1 MANPSVPAQNQP
13 TGSGTEILKRS
24 WADGVTDTTTVL
36 ITGVDGHLYTVLS
49 IFISNG
55 SSSATSDFIL
65 RVRGDSGSNYPHVI
79 RQQSI
84 GPYGTF
90 IVNDKIVLTNTD
102 DLEIYTA
109 AAGDLRVYCSY
120 IDQDWS

>member
-1 MANPSVPAQNQP
+1 MPNPSVPAQNQP
-13 TGSGTEILKRS
+13 TGSGTEIRKRS
-24 WADGVTDTTTVL
+24 WADGVTDPTPVF

-65 RVRGDSGSNYPHVI
+65 RVRADSGSNYPHVI